1 MADHYNRDR
10 REILQDLLREK
21 SLWAVYV
28 RSRSIPFSWLNNAA
42 GVIVAIAIGVASCW
56 SASMAN
62 VADHLSAL
70 SVLAFNTSISL
81 LGFLLAGFSFFA
93 TVSDKSMFCRMAEV
107 QHKESGLSY
116 LKYNFYVFMRVFFEY
131 SVVAVVSFLL
141 AVILQP
147 DSGTR
152 IVLTRLLDDILPTRA
167 GIWVLSGALGLL
179 AGSFAYLLL
188 QLKSFIFNVFHVVM
202 TSIRWALEDEYDKA
216 AAIAVD
222 STDPTSREPSQIET
236 DNPTSR
242 S

>member
-1 MADHYNRDR
+1 MVDIVEQDR
-10 REILQDLLREK
+10 RNILQDLLREK

-42 GVIVAIAIGVASCW
+42 GVIVAIAVGIASCW
-56 SASMAN
+56 STT
-62 VADHLSAL
+62 VADVANHLSVL

-141 AVILQP
+141 VVILQP

-152 IVLTRLLDDILPTRA
+152 LVLNRLLDSIMSPQ
-167 GIWVLSGALGLL
+167 GSICVLSGALGLL

-202 TSIRWALEDEYDKA
+202 TSIRWALEDEYDKSDFVA
-216 AAIAVD
+216 AGSANLSPQGSSLTEKDDEESSA
-222 STDPTSREPSQIET
+222 
-236 DNPTSR
+236 
-242 S
+242 

>member
-28 RSRSIPFSWLNNAA
+28 RSRSIQFSLLNNAA

-152 IVLTRLLDDILPTRA
+152 IVLTRFLDAMLPPRV
-167 GIWVLSGALGLL
+167 GVCVLSGALGFRPCPYPHL
-179 AGSFAYLLL
+179 
-188 QLKSFIFNVFHVVM
+188 FHAHS
-202 TSIRWALEDEYDKA
+202 TPTGFYNKAWGRRGNGAPQEKPYKIR
-216 AAIAVD
+216 
-222 STDPTSREPSQIET
+222 
-236 DNPTSR
+236 
-242 S
+242 

>member
-1 MADHYNRDR
+1 MVNQQDPDR
-10 REILQDLLREK
+10 QSILQELLREK

-28 RSRSIPFSWLNNAA
+28 RSRSIPFSLLNNAA

-70 SVLAFNTSISL
+70 SVLTFNTSISL

-131 SVVAVVSFLL
+131 SAVAVVSFLL

-152 IVLTRLLDDILPTRA
+152 IVLTRLLDAMLPPRV
-167 GIWVLSGALGLL
+167 GVCVLSGALGLL

-216 AAIAVD
+216 DAIAGD
-222 STDPTSREPSQIET
+222 STDLTPREPSRKED
-236 DNPTSR
+236 DNDASR

>member
-28 RSRSIPFSWLNNAA
+28 RSRSIPFSLLNNAA

-116 LKYNFYVFMRVFFEY
+116 LKYNFYVFMRVLFE
-131 SVVAVVSFLL
+131 SSAVAVVSFLL

-152 IVLTRLLDDILPTRA
+152 IVLTRLLDAMLPPR
-167 GIWVLSGALGLL
+167 GGVCMLSGALDFRPVGAFGSCLGVNPGRCPGLSPCGPL
-179 AGSFAYLLL
+179 ARNRIVCGGPGIALCAAGTELHGFG
-188 QLKSFIFNVFHVVM
+188 FVFCPKG
-202 TSIRWALEDEYDKA
+202 A
-216 AAIAVD
+216 
-222 STDPTSREPSQIET
+222 
-236 DNPTSR
+236 
-242 S
+242 

>member
-1 MADHYNRDR
+1 MADLIEQGRQN
-10 REILQDLLREK
+10 ILQDLLREK

-42 GVIVAIAIGVASCW
+42 GVIVAIAVGVTSCW
-56 SASMAN
+56 STT
-62 VADHLSAL
+62 VADVANHLSAI

-141 AVILQP
+141 VVILQP
-147 DSGTR
+147 DSGPR
-152 IVLTRLLDDILPTRA
+152 LVLSRSLDAMLSPQASIC
-167 GIWVLSGALGLL
+167 VLSGALGLL
-179 AGSFAYLLL
+179 TGSFAYLLL

-216 AAIAVD
+216 DAIAASAD
-222 STDPTSREPSQIET
+222 EPSTQEASPT
-236 DNPTSR
+236 ESDNQASGP
-242 S
+242 

>member
-1 MADHYNRDR
+1 MVDQIEPTRQI
-10 REILQDLLREK
+10 ILQDLLREK

-28 RSRSIPFSWLNNAA
+28 RSRSIPFSRLNNAA
-42 GVIVAIAIGVASCW
+42 GAIVGVAVWVASCW
-56 SASMAN
+56 SENLAD

-70 SVLAFNTSISL
+70 AVLAFNTSISL

-141 AVILQP
+141 VVLLQP
-147 DSGTR
+147 NSGTR
-152 IVLTRLLDDILPTRA
+152 LIFTRFLNATLSPQVKIY
-167 GIWVLSGALGLL
+167 VLSCALGLM
-179 AGSFAYLLL
+179 AGSFTYLLL

-202 TSIRWALEDEYDKA
+202 TSIRWALEDEYEKES
-216 AAIAVD
+216 AIAVD
-222 STDPTSREPSQIET
+222 STDSIQPEPSQTAKEDPHQT
-236 DNPTSR
+236 
-242 S
+242 

>member
-1 MADHYNRDR
+1 MADQIEPTRQI
-10 REILQDLLREK
+10 ILQDLLREK

-28 RSRSIPFSWLNNAA
+28 RSRSIPFSRINNAA
-42 GVIVAIAIGVASCW
+42 GAMVGVAVWVASCW
-56 SASMAN
+56 SVN
-62 VADHLSAL
+62 LTDVADHLSAL
-70 SVLAFNTSISL
+70 AVLAFNTSISL

-141 AVILQP
+141 VVVLQP
-147 DSGTR
+147 NSGTR
-152 IVLTRLLDDILPTRA
+152 LLLTRFLNATLSSQVSIC
-167 GIWVLSGALGLL
+167 VLSCALGLL

-202 TSIRWALEDEYDKA
+202 TSIRWALEDEYEKESG
-216 AAIAVD
+216 IAVN
-222 STDPTSREPSQIET
+222 STELIQPDPSQT
-236 DNPTSR
+236 GKADPPQS
-242 S
+242 

>member
-1 MADHYNRDR
+1 MTDHIQQQRQN
-10 REILQDLLREK
+10 ILQDLLREK

-42 GVIVAIAIGVASCW
+42 GVIVAIAIGAASCC
-56 SASMAN
+56 SSSMAN

-107 QHKESGLSY
+107 QHKVSGLSY

-131 SVVAVVSFLL
+131 SVVAVFSFLL

-152 IVLTRLLDDILPTRA
+152 LVLTRLLEGMLPPRA
-167 GIWVLSGALGLL
+167 GICVLSGALGLL

-202 TSIRWALEDEYDKA
+202 TSIRWALEDEYDRVD
-216 AAIAVD
+216 AIAVD
-222 STDPTSREPSQIET
+222 SSDPTPRGPSQEE
-236 DNPTSR
+236 NEN
-242 S
+242 